1 MITKRLAALIFGLVI
16 VLTGSSVLWAHHGT
30 SAFDA
35 TRTIVVK
42 GTVTDFEFIQP
53 HALITFDAKNE
64 NGDIEKWFVEL
75 TTPNYLVRYGWNRKT
90 LKPGDQ
96 ITITGNPPKN
106 GAKTLHPLKIVSSN
120 GQEIPLASPA
130 ENRY

>member
-1 MITKRLAALIFGLVI
+1 MHNRYLGSALLIIGI
-16 VLTGSSVLWAHHGT
+16 LTCSSVMWAHHGT

-35 TRTIVVK
+35 TKTIVLK

-53 HALITFDAKNE
+53 HALIALDMKNE
-64 NGDIEKWFVEL
+64 SGDIEKWFVEL
-75 TTPNYLVRYGWNRKT
+75 TTPNYLTRYGWSRTT

-96 ITITGNPPKN
+96 ITITGNPTKN
-106 GAKTLHPLKIVSSN
+106 GAKTLHPLKIVSSS
-120 GQEIPLASPA
+120 GRELPLASPA

>member
-1 MITKRLAALIFGLVI
+1 M
-16 VLTGSSVLWAHHGT
+16 WAHHGT

-35 TRTIVVK
+35 TKTIVLR
-42 GTVTDFEFIQP
+42 GEVTDFEFIQP
-53 HALITFDAKNE
+53 HALIAMDVKKD
-64 NGDIEKWFVEL
+64 NGDVEKWFVEL

-90 LKPGDQ
+90 LKTGDLV
-96 ITITGNPPKN
+96 TITGNPAKN
-106 GAKTLHPLKIVSSN
+106 GAKTLHPLKILSPA

>member
-1 MITKRLAALIFGLVI
+1 MKTRYSRAALLI
-16 VLTGSSVLWAHHGT
+16 VGILTSSTLMWAHHGT

-35 TRTIVVK
+35 TKTIVVK

-53 HALITFDAKNE
+53 HALVTLETKSD
-64 NGDIEKWFVEL
+64 NGDVEKWFIEL
-75 TTPNYLVRYGWNRKT
+75 TTPNYLVRYGWNRRT

-96 ITITGNPPKN
+96 ITITGNPTRN
-106 GAKTLHPLKIVSSN
+106 GARTLHPLKIVSSS